1 MMEHRI
7 EGTRVVLKG
16 GHVVT
21 FDLPVWAVLPV
32 GDLLIVTLAP
42 SGADEQNVYALGP
55 DGAHRWRIHR
65 HPPSWFPGPYLS
77 VSPGPAGVLHAIH
90 SSGVTYDV
98 EAETGRVLGKMLT
111 K

>member
-1 MMEHRI
+1 MEHRI

-21 FDLPVWAVLPV
+21 FDLPVQEVLPV
-32 GDLLIVTLAP
+32 GDLLIVTLEP
-42 SGADEQNVYALGP
+42 GSADEQNVYALGP
-55 DGAHRWRIHR
+55 DGALRWRMHR
-65 HPPSWFPGPYLS
+65 QSWSPGPYLG
-77 VSPGPAGVLHAIH
+77 VNPGPAGVVYAIH

-98 EAETGRVLGKMLT
+98 EAETGRVLGKVLA